1 MMNFYKSEEEFYS
14 EMAEKVKDVISTDK
28 KSLFYNSNKPVSYEL
43 SSITILLDEIK
54 KFMFAQ
60 SACDNGYSEF
70 LTKHCSQLGVDRKIE
85 RFANGTLKVIGREN
99 AILPANTMVSTVDGT
114 VFITQEELKIDNTGI
129 GYVTIYAKEG
139 GAKYNVE
146 ANSLTVFPTKYSG
159 IISCT
164 NEEEIKNGYDEEDD
178 YSLLERYL
186 FKVRTVITSGN
197 VNHYK
202 LWATEVDGVG
212 KCKVFETTNEK
223 GEHQEGHVLVI
234 ITDSN
239 QRKAEQELLDA
250 CYNHI
255 EDERPV
261 NAKVHVISAK
271 EVVINVS
278 VNIYYDNTVY
288 TAEDM
293 EKNIKTNI
301 TNFLKTKAFSDSD
314 KLNRISPNRIGTII
328 GNVEGVEDYDSMKL
342 NDDWDAITIANTEI
356 PVLGT
361 LTITR
366 GES

>member
-1 MMNFYKSEEEFYS
+1 MDFYKSEEEFYS
-14 EMAEKVKDVISTDK
+14 DMAKKVKDVINTDE
-28 KSLFYNSNKPVSYEL
+28 KSLFYNSNKPISYEL
-43 SSITILLDEIK
+43 SNITILLDEIK
-54 KFMFAQ
+54 KLMFAQ
-60 SACDNGYSEF
+60 SSCNNGYSEY

-99 AILPANTMVSTVDGT
+99 AILPADTMVSTIDGI
-114 VFITQEELKIDNTGI
+114 VFITQEKLKIDNTGI
-129 GYVTIYAKEG
+129 GYVSIYAKEG

-146 ANSLTVFPTKYSG
+146 ANSLTIFPTKYSG

-164 NEEEIKNGYDEEDD
+164 NEEEIKNGFDEEDD
-178 YSLLERYL
+178 YALLERYL

-197 VNHYK
+197 ANHYK
-202 LWATEVDGVG
+202 LWSTEVEGVG

-261 NAKVHVISAK
+261 NVKVHVISAD
-271 EVVINVS
+271 EVTL
-278 VNIYYDNTVY
+278 NISATIYFNSTQITLD
-288 TAEDM
+288 AIK
-293 EKNIKTNI
+293 KNIQDSVSNY
-301 TNFLKTKAFSDSD
+301 LKTKAFSDTD
-314 KLNRISPNRIGTII
+314 KLTYVSYNKIGSII
-328 GNVEGVEDYDSMKL
+328 ADTLGVDDYADL
-342 NDDWDAITIANTEI
+342 LINGDTENININNIEI

-361 LTITR
+361 LEITE
-366 GES
+366 GTL

>member
-1 MMNFYKSEEEFYS
+1 MNFYKTEEEFYS

-28 KSLFYNSNKPVSYEL
+28 KSLFYNSNKPVSYKL
-43 SSITILLDEIK
+43 SDITILLDEIK

-60 SACDNGYSEF
+60 SACNNGYSEF

-85 RFANGTLKVIGREN
+85 RYANGTLKVTGREN
-99 AILPANTMVSTVDGT
+99 AILPTKTMVSTVDGI
-114 VFITQEELKIDNTGI
+114 VFITQEELKIDSTGI

-164 NEEEIKNGYDEEDD
+164 NEEEIKNGFDEEDD

-186 FKVRTVITSGN
+186 FKVRTVISSGN
-197 VNHYK
+197 ANHYR
-202 LWATEVDGVG
+202 LWATEVNGVG
-212 KCKVFETTNEK
+212 KCKVFETTNER

-239 QRKAEQELLDA
+239 QRRAEQELIDA

-261 NAKVHVISAK
+261 GAKVHVISAN
-271 EVVINVS
+271 EVTLNVKA
-278 VNIYYDNTVY
+278 TVY
-288 TAEDM
+288 FNSAQITLDAIKE
-293 EKNIKTNI
+293 NIRDSI
-301 TNFLKTKAFSDSD
+301 TNYLKTKAFSDTD
-314 KLNRISPNRIGTII
+314 KTTYVSYNKIGSII
-328 GNVEGVEDYDSMKL
+328 AGTLGVDDYDNLLVNGDINKI
-342 NDDWDAITIANTEI
+342 NIKNTEI
-356 PVLGT
+356 PVLGS
-361 LTITR
+361 LEITE
-366 GES
+366 GTV

>member
-14 EMAEKVKDVISTDK
+14 DMAEKVKDVISTDK

-43 SSITILLDEIK
+43 SSITILLDEIT

-114 VFITQEELKIDNTGI
+114 VFITQEELKIDNTGV

-164 NEEEIKNGYDEEDD
+164 NEEEIKNGFDEEDD

-197 VNHYK
+197 ANHYK

-261 NAKVHVISAK
+261 NAKVHVISAD
-271 EVVINVS
+271 EVTLNVS
-278 VNIYYDNTVY
+278 ATVY
-288 TAEDM
+288 FDSTQITLDTIK
-293 EKNIKTNI
+293 KNIQDSI
-301 TNFLKTKAFSDSD
+301 TNYLKTKAFSDTD
-314 KLNRISPNRIGTII
+314 KSTYVSYNKIGSIIADTI
-328 GNVEGVEDYDSMKL
+328 GVDDYDNLLINGDTKKI
-342 NDDWDAITIANTEI
+342 NIKNTEI

-361 LTITR
+361 LEITE
-366 GES
+366 GTL